1 MTIATVNPTTGLTE
15 QRFEP
20 HDADEIERRLARSA
34 AAFSEHRATS
44 FADRAR
50 WSLTAAEL
58 LEGEIPVLARLL
70 TTEMG
75 KTFASAKAEV
85 AKCATAF
92 RYYAEHAEALLADE
106 PVALS
111 SGSGVVRYEPMGP
124 VLAVMPW
131 NFPLWQVIRFAAPG
145 LMAGNV
151 GVLKHAANVP
161 QSALYIEELFRR
173 AGYPEGAFTTL
184 LIPASDVAAVIEDE
198 RIVAVTLTGS
208 ERAGA
213 AVAET
218 AGRVLKKCVLELGGS
233 DPFVVTKTA
242 DVERSAAVAVAA
254 RVQNNGQSCIA
265 AKRFIVDAKVYD
277 EWVDRF
283 VAGMAALRVGDPM
296 ESTTDVG
303 PLVTEAQRKEIA
315 GQVDDAREK
324 GATVA
329 CGGSAIDGPG
339 WYYEPTVLLDVT
351 TQMRV
356 LQEEVFGPVATVE
369 RYGDLDEAIRIA
381 NRTQYGLGSSIWTHD
396 AQERERLTAG
406 IQAGQVFV
414 NTMVASSPEL
424 PFGGIKRSGYGR
436 ELSGVGIKEFMNAKS
451 VREDVTDAIPS
462 ASAAA
467 D

>member
-1 MTIATVNPTTGLTE
+1 MTFATTNPATGEVEKIFDAHTPDEVEAKLT
-15 QRFEP
+15 RSVTGFETMRKM
-20 HDADEIERRLARSA
+20 AFGERARLMRSA
-34 AAFSEHRATS
+34 ADLLDGEVP
-44 FADRAR
+44 DVAR
-50 WSLTAAEL
+50 
-58 LEGEIPVLARLL
+58 IL

-75 KTFASAKAEV
+75 KTFASARAEV
-85 AKCATAF
+85 AKCALGLRWF
-92 RYYAEHAEALLADE
+92 AENAERLLAD
-106 PVALS
+106 
-111 SGSGVVRYEPMGP
+111 VRIDDHSYVRFDPLGP
-124 VLAVMPW
+124 VLAIMPW
-131 NFPLWQVIRFAAPG
+131 NFPLWQVMRFAGPG

-173 AGYPEGAFTTL
+173 AGYPEGAFATL
-184 LIPASDVAAVIEDE
+184 LISSADVAPVIEDE

-242 DVERSAAVAVAA
+242 DVERSAAVAVTA

-265 AKRFIVDAKVYD
+265 AKRFIVDSGIYD

-296 ESTTDVG
+296 DPSTEVG
-303 PLVTEAQRKEIA
+303 PLVTEAQRSEIV
-315 GQVDDAREK
+315 GQVDDARDK
-324 GATVA
+324 GATAA
-329 CGGSAIDGPG
+329 CGGSSVDGPG
-339 WYYEPTVLLDVT
+339 WFYEPTVLLDVT
-351 TQMRV
+351 TEMRV
-356 LQEEVFGPVATVE
+356 LREEVFGPVATVE
-369 RYGDLDEAIRIA
+369 RYTDLDEAIRVA

-396 AQERERLTAG
+396 AEERRRLVAG
-406 IQAGQVFV
+406 MEAGQVFV

-424 PFGGIKRSGYGR
+424 PFGGIRRSGYGR
-436 ELSGVGIKEFMNAKS
+436 ELSEMGIKEFMNAKS
-451 VREDVTDAIPS
+451 VREDAGSSVPS
-462 ASAAA
+462 TATTA

>member
-1 MTIATVNPTTGLTE
+1 MTFATTNPATGEVEKT
-15 QRFEP
+15 F
-20 HDADEIERRLARSA
+20 DAHTPDEIDARLARA
-34 AAFSEHRATS
+34 AAGFETMRKMS

-50 WSLTAAEL
+50 LMRSAADL
-58 LEGEIPVLARLL
+58 LEGEAPDVGRIL

-85 AKCATAF
+85 AKCALGLRWFADN
-92 RYYAEHAEALLADE
+92 AERLLAD
-106 PVALS
+106 VHVDDHS
-111 SGSGVVRYEPMGP
+111 YVRFDPLGP
-124 VLAVMPW
+124 VLAIMPW
-131 NFPLWQVIRFAAPG
+131 NFPLWQVMRFAGPG

-184 LIPASDVAAVIEDE
+184 LVSSSDVAPVIEDE
-198 RIVAVTLTGS
+198 RIAAITLTGS

-242 DVERSAAVAVAA
+242 DIERSAAVAVTA

-265 AKRFIVDAKVYD
+265 AKRFIVDAEVYD

-283 VAGMAALRVGDPM
+283 VSGMAALRVGDPM
-296 ESTTDVG
+296 DPSTDVG
-303 PLVTEAQRKEIA
+303 PLVTEQQRKEIA

-329 CGGSAIDGPG
+329 CGGSMLDGPG
-339 WYYEPTVLLDVT
+339 WYYQPTVLLDVT
-351 TQMRV
+351 TEMRV

-381 NRTQYGLGSSIWTHD
+381 NRTQYGLGSSIWTRDHE
-396 AQERERLTAG
+396 ERERLVAG
-406 IQAGQVFV
+406 IEAGQVFV

-436 ELSGVGIKEFMNAKS
+436 ELSEMGIKEFMNQKS
-451 VREDVTDAIPS
+451 VREDPNTLIPTPGT
-462 ASAAA
+462 AAE
-467 D
+467 

>member
-1 MTIATVNPTTGLTE
+1 MTFATTNPATGEVEKT
-15 QRFEP
+15 F
-20 HDADEIERRLARSA
+20 DAHTPDEIDARLARA
-34 AAFSEHRATS
+34 AAGFETMRKMS

-50 WSLTAAEL
+50 LMRSAADL
-58 LEGEIPVLARLL
+58 LEGEAPDVGRIL

-85 AKCATAF
+85 AKCALGLRWFADN
-92 RYYAEHAEALLADE
+92 AERLLAD
-106 PVALS
+106 VHVDDHS
-111 SGSGVVRYEPMGP
+111 YVRFDPLGP
-124 VLAVMPW
+124 VLAIMPW
-131 NFPLWQVIRFAAPG
+131 NFPLWQVMRFAGPG

-184 LIPASDVAAVIEDE
+184 LVSSSDVAPVIEDE
-198 RIVAVTLTGS
+198 RIAAITLTGS

-242 DVERSAAVAVAA
+242 DIERSAAVAVTA

-265 AKRFIVDAKVYD
+265 AKRFIVDAEVYD

-283 VAGMAALRVGDPM
+283 VSGMAALRVGDPM
-296 ESTTDVG
+296 DPSTDVG
-303 PLVTEAQRKEIA
+303 PLVTEQQRKEIA

-329 CGGSAIDGPG
+329 CGGSMLDGPG
-339 WYYEPTVLLDVT
+339 WYYQPTVLLDVT
-351 TQMRV
+351 TEMRV

-381 NRTQYGLGSSIWTHD
+381 NRTQYGLGSSIWTRDHE
-396 AQERERLTAG
+396 ERERLVAG
-406 IQAGQVFV
+406 IEAGQVFV

-436 ELSGVGIKEFMNAKS
+436 ELSEMGIKEFCNAKS
-451 VREDVTDAIPS
+451 VRED
-462 ASAAA
+462 ASAPVPSTGGAA
-467 D
+467 E

>member
-1 MTIATVNPTTGLTE
+1 MTTLATTNPANGKVE
-15 QRFEP
+15 QTY
-20 HDADEIERRLARSA
+20 DAYTSEEVEARLARAASGFEAMRKMSFSERARLMRSA
-34 AAFSEHRATS
+34 ADLLDGEAP
-44 FADRAR
+44 DVAR
-50 WSLTAAEL
+50 
-58 LEGEIPVLARLL
+58 VL

-85 AKCATAF
+85 AKCALGL
-92 RYYAEHAEALLADE
+92 RWYADNAERLLAKELVDE
-106 PVALS
+106 RS
-111 SGSGVVRYEPMGP
+111 YVRYDPLGP

-131 NFPLWQVIRFAAPG
+131 NYPLWQVTRFAAPG

-161 QSALYIEELFRR
+161 QTAVYIEELFRR
-173 AGYPEGAFTTL
+173 AGYPQGAFTTL
-184 LIPASDVAAVIEDE
+184 LIPSSDVAAVIEDE

-242 DVERSAAVAVAA
+242 DVERSADVAVAA

-303 PLVTEAQRKEIA
+303 PLVTEGQRKEIA
-315 GQVDDAREK
+315 GQVDDARAK

-329 CGGSAIDGPG
+329 CGGSAVDGPG

-351 TQMRV
+351 TEMRV

-369 RYGDLDEAIRIA
+369 RYVDLDEAVRIA

-396 AQERERLTAG
+396 AEEREHLVAG

-436 ELSGVGIKEFMNAKS
+436 ELSAMGMKEFCNAKS
-451 VREDVTDAIPS
+451 VREDVTFAVPS
-462 ASAAA
+462 VSAAA

>member
-1 MTIATVNPTTGLTE
+1 MTFATTNPATGEVEKT
-15 QRFEP
+15 F
-20 HDADEIERRLARSA
+20 DAHTPDEIDARLARAAAGFETMRKMSFAERARLMRSA
-34 AAFSEHRATS
+34 A
-44 FADRAR
+44 D
-50 WSLTAAEL
+50 L
-58 LEGEIPVLARLL
+58 LEGEAPDVGRIL

-85 AKCATAF
+85 AKCALGLRWFADN
-92 RYYAEHAEALLADE
+92 AERLLAD
-106 PVALS
+106 VHVDDHS
-111 SGSGVVRYEPMGP
+111 YVRFDPLGP
-124 VLAVMPW
+124 VLAIMPW
-131 NFPLWQVIRFAAPG
+131 NFPLWQVMRFAGPG

-184 LIPASDVAAVIEDE
+184 LVSSSDVAPVIEDE
-198 RIVAVTLTGS
+198 RIAAITLTGS

-242 DVERSAAVAVAA
+242 DIERSAAVAVTA

-265 AKRFIVDAKVYD
+265 AKRFIVDAEVYD

-283 VAGMAALRVGDPM
+283 VSGMAALRVGDPM
-296 ESTTDVG
+296 DPSTDVG
-303 PLVTEAQRKEIA
+303 PLVTEQQRKEIA

-329 CGGSAIDGPG
+329 CGGSMLDGPG
-339 WYYEPTVLLDVT
+339 WYYQPTVLLDVT
-351 TQMRV
+351 TEMRV

-381 NRTQYGLGSSIWTHD
+381 NRTQYGLGSSIWTRDHE
-396 AQERERLTAG
+396 ERERLVAG
-406 IQAGQVFV
+406 IEAGQVFV

-436 ELSGVGIKEFMNAKS
+436 ELSEMGIKEFMNQKS
-451 VREDVTDAIPS
+451 VREDPNTLIPTPGT
-462 ASAAA
+462 AAE
-467 D
+467 

>member
-1 MTIATVNPTTGLTE
+1 MTFATTNPATGEVEKT
-15 QRFEP
+15 FEAHTP
-20 HDADEIERRLARSA
+20 DEIETRLARA
-34 AAFSEHRATS
+34 AAGFETMRKMG
-44 FADRAR
+44 FGDRAR
-50 WSLTAAEL
+50 LMRSAADL
-58 LEGEIPVLARLL
+58 LDGEAPDVARIM

-85 AKCATAF
+85 AKCALGLRWFADN
-92 RYYAEHAEALLADE
+92 AERLLADQWIDDH
-106 PVALS
+106 S
-111 SGSGVVRYEPMGP
+111 YVRYDPLGP

-131 NFPLWQVIRFAAPG
+131 NFPLWQVMRFAGPG

-161 QSALYIEELFRR
+161 QSALYIEEVFRR

-184 LIPASDVAAVIEDE
+184 LIPASGVAAVVEDE
-198 RIVAVTLTGS
+198 RIAAVTLTGS
-208 ERAGA
+208 EGAGA
-213 AVAET
+213 AVAAT

-233 DPFVVTKTA
+233 DPFVVTRTA
-242 DVERSAAVAVAA
+242 DVERSAAVAVTA

-265 AKRFIVDAKVYD
+265 AKRFIVDADVYD

-296 ESTTDVG
+296 DPSNDVG
-303 PLVTEAQRKEIA
+303 PLVTEAQRTEIA
-315 GQVDDAREK
+315 SQVDDARDK

-329 CGGSAIDGPG
+329 CGGSAIPGPG

-351 TQMRV
+351 TEMRV
-356 LQEEVFGPVATVE
+356 LKEEVFGPVATVE
-369 RYGDLDEAIRIA
+369 RYTDLDEAIRIA
-381 NRTQYGLGSSIWTHD
+381 NRTQYGLGSSIWTRD
-396 AQERERLTAG
+396 PAERERLVAG

-436 ELSGVGIKEFMNAKS
+436 ELSDMGIKEFCNAKS
-451 VREDVTDAIPS
+451 VREDANSPVPTAG
-462 ASAAA
+462 SAAE
-467 D
+467 

>member
-1 MTIATVNPTTGLTE
+1 MTFATTNPATGEVEKT
-15 QRFEP
+15 F
-20 HDADEIERRLARSA
+20 DAHTPDEVEARLARAARGFETMRTMRFPERARLMRSA
-34 AAFSEHRATS
+34 ADLLDAEAP
-44 FADRAR
+44 DVAR
-50 WSLTAAEL
+50 
-58 LEGEIPVLARLL
+58 IL

-75 KTFASAKAEV
+75 KTFAAAKAEV
-85 AKCATAF
+85 AKCALGLRWFADN
-92 RYYAEHAEALLADE
+92 AERLLADE
-106 PVALS
+106 PIDDHS
-111 SGSGVVRYEPMGP
+111 YVRFDPLGP

-131 NFPLWQVIRFAAPG
+131 NFPLWQVMRFAGPA

-184 LIPASDVAAVIEDE
+184 LIPASDVAAVIEDD
-198 RIVAVTLTGS
+198 RVAAVTL
-208 ERAGA
+208 
-213 AVAET
+213 T

-233 DPFVVTKTA
+233 DPFVVTRTA
-242 DVERSAAVAVAA
+242 DLERSAAVAVTA

-265 AKRFIVDAKVYD
+265 AKRFIVDAEIYD

-283 VAGMAALRVGDPM
+283 VSKMSALRVGDPM
-296 ESTTDVG
+296 DSATDVG
-303 PLVTEAQRKEIA
+303 PLVSEAQRKEIA

-329 CGGSAIDGPG
+329 CGGTALDGPG
-339 WYYEPTVLLDVT
+339 WYYQPTVLLDAT
-351 TQMRV
+351 TDMRV

-381 NRTQYGLGSSIWTHD
+381 NRTQYGLGSSIWTRD
-396 AQERERLTAG
+396 SEERDRLVAG

-414 NTMVASSPEL
+414 NSMVASSPEL

-436 ELSGVGIKEFMNAKS
+436 ELSAMGIKEFCNAKS
-451 VREDVTDAIPS
+451 VREDPGAPVPS
-462 ASAAA
+462 AGSAAE
-467 D
+467 

>member
-1 MTIATVNPTTGLTE
+1 MTFATTNPATGEVEKT
-15 QRFEP
+15 F
-20 HDADEIERRLARSA
+20 DAHTPDEVESRLARA
-34 AAFSEHRATS
+34 AAGFETMRKMR

-50 WSLTAAEL
+50 LMRSAADL
-58 LEGEIPVLARLL
+58 LDGEAPDVARIL

-85 AKCATAF
+85 AKCALGLRWFADN
-92 RYYAEHAEALLADE
+92 AERLLADE
-106 PVALS
+106 RIDDHS
-111 SGSGVVRYEPMGP
+111 YVRYEPLGP

-131 NFPLWQVIRFAAPG
+131 NFPLWQVMRFAGPG

-173 AGYPEGAFTTL
+173 AGYPDGAFATL
-184 LIPASDVAAVIEDE
+184 LISSSDVAPVIEDE

-233 DPFVVTKTA
+233 DPFVVTKSA
-242 DVERSAAVAVAA
+242 DVERSADVAVTA

-265 AKRFIVDAKVYD
+265 AKRFIVDAEVYD

-283 VAGMAALRVGDPM
+283 VSKMAALRVGDPM
-296 ESTTDVG
+296 DSETDVG

-315 GQVDDAREK
+315 GQVDDARDK

-329 CGGSAIDGPG
+329 CGGSMIDGPG
-339 WYYEPTVLLDVT
+339 WYYQPTALLDVT
-351 TQMRV
+351 TEMRV

-369 RYGDLDEAIRIA
+369 RYRDLDEAIRIA
-381 NRTQYGLGSSIWTHD
+381 NRTQYGLGSSIWTND
-396 AQERERLTAG
+396 AEERDRLVAG
-406 IQAGQVFV
+406 IAAGQVFV

-451 VREDVTDAIPS
+451 VRSAPSGDVPS
-462 ASAAA
+462 PGAAA
-467 D
+467 E